1 MTGKNLEPQAVD
13 GGIVHRYRLDDETGQ
28 PVVWLPVPSEL
39 GRLFAEQI
47 ERDVQGMR
55 EAIEHRGGVVAQQ
68 DVYAPL
74 RYIQQGIE
82 LLGEYQRVL
91 KRAATDIKRL
101 MEEVAAD
108 GVGADDDGKPV
119 APMTVPDRDGDISIR
134 PEFKNTYT
142 ITPEQVLPAF
152 ASMFA
157 DAHADAVINQVIESA
172 SPVNGDCLNGVR
184 AKVGALLAE
193 AITDALAAVDQL
205 GKFEL
210 QVTKVRAYRDHLA
223 REGHDNAASI
233 VDKAIHKARDY
244 SGLKVERRK

>member
-1 MTGKNLEPQAVD
+1 MTGKNLEPQSVD

-39 GRLFAEQI
+39 GRLFVEQI

-55 EAIEHRGGVVAQQ
+55 EALEARGGVVAQQ

-91 KRAATDIKRL
+91 KRAATDIKGL

-108 GVGADDDGKPV
+108 GVGADTDGKPV

-157 DAHADAVINQVIESA
+157 DQHVDAIDSALEVDLEAD
-172 SPVNGDCLNGVR
+172 PVKR
-184 AKVGALLAE
+184 ARVGAIMAE
-193 AITDALAAVDQL
+193 AIADALAAVGQL

-233 VDKAIHKARDY
+233 VDKAIHKHRDY
-244 SGLKVERRK
+244 GGLKVERKK